1 MPTLEQ
7 QHPGRRG
14 GWIVKWQDKVPG
26 STATIARNR
35 WFWRK
40 SEAMQFIKKKWPKK
54 KKGRR

>member
-1 MPTLEQ
+1 
-7 QHPGRRG
+7 
-14 GWIVKWQDKVPG
+14 VKWQDKVPG